1 MNVVGW
7 NSCICVLYF
16 VYGTE
21 LRKINAPKLGNFRIK
36 AKRCFPHDKKACFR
50 ITPENGIKPS
60 RMFSCFP
67 LFIHQIIEMQNTVDF
82 ESISIQGL
90 ESSPFAPTL
99 AGLRANEAS
108 FRNKY
113 NHDFKTTPAGESR
126 VTVDYVSKVLR
137 EERDITI
144 DSELLE
150 TSSFQI
156 ENTRFTYVFYK
167 SGIVI
172 NLLRVA

>member
-1 MNVVGW
+1 MGLNLQG
-7 NSCICVLYF
+7 
-16 VYGTE
+16 
-21 LRKINAPKLGNFRIK
+21 
-36 AKRCFPHDKKACFR
+36 CFPVFLYSS
-50 ITPENGIKPS
+50 IK
-60 RMFSCFP
+60 
-67 LFIHQIIEMQNTVDF
+67 IIEMQNTVDF
-82 ESISIQGL
+82 ESISIQGF

-144 DSELLE
+144 ASELLE
-150 TSSFQI
+150 TSSFQV